1 MPGTEQ
7 QPVLEDSD
15 DDFKYEEVEVISE
28 NEEDAISEDLDA
40 ALHSLQTLTA
50 QVSLGRGS
58 ILPASRQELKVGEVS
73 RRPELVDDFIRNF
86 LVRMGLSKTLELF
99 ETEWYELKATGRW
112 SGPPEKVPDL
122 YAANLALEEQLQD
135 VRKELLDAKTVAGK
149 ASATWDKFRK
159 ERDFHRM
166 HHKRV
171 AQEKNRLISDLQRLK
186 KHYSVY
192 EPTIEELRHKYE
204 AAMKEK
210 MLVKLEKDRLAA
222 RSEALQAQVRCTP
235 SPDAE
240 SAAGPQQTQTY
251 PGGLVST
258 KLGKTST
265 RPMGATLPVR
275 HCTLAMHTWGF
286 LGLLAACKHL
296 GLLAACLAAGPRDNP
311 MANMTFAP
319 MDVKSANL
327 QKTFKGHTMSVS
339 NLALHPTKPIVVTAS
354 DDRSWKMWHLPR
366 GDLIMAGEGHKD
378 WVAGISFH
386 PKGTHLASGAGDS
399 TVKLW
404 SFEKQKCVA
413 TYSDHTQAVWGVAFH
428 DSGNFVASCSL
439 DHSVR
444 LWDVTTGKCRQSL
457 RGHVDSVNEVAWQP
471 YSSSL
476 LTASSDKTVSIWD
489 ARSGLCTQTFYG
501 HHNSCS
507 CATFNLTGLV
517 IASTDADGVVKLW
530 DVRMVAELL
539 TIDSGE
545 HPANKCSFDRSG
557 EVLAVASENSK
568 VMCYNSSSG
577 AELMQLHGHDDAV
590 QAVLFDH
597 VNGEY
602 MVTAASDCT
611 FRLWS

>member
-15 DDFKYEEVEVISE
+15 DDFKYEEVEVISD

-50 QVSLGRGS
+50 QISGGKAE
-58 ILPASRQELKVGEVS
+58 PASRQELKVGEVS

-99 ETEWYELKATGRW
+99 ETEWYELKAMGRW

-222 RSEALQAQVRCTP
+222 RSEALQAQVHALEATQNGP
-235 SPDAE
+235 GADAE

-251 PGGLVST
+251 PGGLAST

-265 RPMGATLPVR
+265 RPMGATLP
-275 HCTLAMHTWGF
+275 
-286 LGLLAACKHL
+286 
-296 GLLAACLAAGPRDNP
+296 AGPRDNP